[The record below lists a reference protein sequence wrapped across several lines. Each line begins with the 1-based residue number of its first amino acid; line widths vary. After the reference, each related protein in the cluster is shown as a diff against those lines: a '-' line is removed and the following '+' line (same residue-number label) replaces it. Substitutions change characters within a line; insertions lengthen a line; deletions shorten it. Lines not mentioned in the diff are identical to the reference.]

1 MKTAIATVCLSGGL
15 RSKLEAVAAAEFR
28 AVEIFEPDLVAFPGS
43 PTDIRRICEDLD
55 LKIITYQPF
64 RDFEGMPAERR
75 IRTFDRARRKFD
87 VMNALGC
94 DLMLVCSA
102 VSPDSAGGID
112 RLAADLSELGG
123 KAAEHG
129 IRIGYEALAW
139 GRHISDY
146 RDAWEIVRRAD
157 LGNVGTILDSFHI
170 LARGTDLKAISAI
183 PSDRIFLVQIADAPR
198 LDMDLLSWSRHWRCM
213 PFQGDLDLGPFM
225 SALASTGYDGTLS
238 LEIFND
244 RFRAGSSQVVA
255 VDGHR
260 SLITLRDEIP
270 RPDGRPRLLPK
281 AKVNGIAFVEFAVSQ
296 GDRSAFETL
305 LGQLGFVRTGNH
317 RSKEVALFTQ
327 GDMSIVVNSDRLGF
341 AHSYGLSHGT
351 SVCALGF
358 DVDNAA
364 NVVGRAKGL
373 LYEPHENPIGPGELD
388 LPVFRGVG
396 GSLLYIIDRSTD
408 PAKWSET
415 DFHLTGEKGTGIG
428 LISIDH
434 VSQSMHYEEMLTW
447 LLFYLSL
454 FECAKTPMQEVVDPG
469 GMVQSQVV
477 ESGLSASREGRGGQ
491 GGVRLVLNGSQSH
504 RTMTS
509 KFVDEF
515 FGSGVQHIAFETRDI
530 VATLDAMTGAGLETL
545 AISDNY
551 YHDLQARFGFSPS
564 ETESM
569 QGHNI
574 LYDEDQAGCFK
585 HAYTRMIDGGFFFEI
600 VQRDGYRG
608 YGAPN
613 SSIRL
618 AAQANQARPPGVP
631 RR

>member
-15 RSKLEAVAAAEFR
+15 REKLEAIAAAKFT

-43 PTDIRRICEDLD
+43 PAEIRRICDDLG

-64 RDFEGMPAERR
+64 RDFEGMPPERR
-75 IRTFDRARRKFD
+75 SATFDRARHKFD
-87 VMNALGC
+87 LMNALGC
-94 DLMLVCSA
+94 DLLLVCSA
-102 VSPDSAGGID
+102 VSPDAAGGID
-112 RLAADLSELGG
+112 RLAADLSELGA
-123 KAAEHG
+123 KAADHG

-139 GRHISDY
+139 GRHVNDY
-146 RDAWEIVRRAD
+146 RDAWEIVRRAGLD
-157 LGNVGTILDSFHI
+157 NVGTILDTFHI
-170 LARGTDLKAISAI
+170 LARGTELKAIGAI

-213 PFQGDLDLGPFM
+213 PFQGDLDLAPFM

-244 RFRAGSSQVVA
+244 RFRAGSSQAVA

-260 SLITLRDEIP
+260 SLITLRDEAP
-270 RPDGRPRLLPK
+270 RRDGRTRLMPRT
-281 AKVNGIAFVEFAVSQ
+281 KVNGIAFVEFAVSQ
-296 GDRSAFETL
+296 ENRSAFEGL
-305 LGQLGFVRTGNH
+305 LGQLGFVQTGSH
-317 RSKEVALFTQ
+317 RSKEVALFAQ
-327 GDMSIVVNSDRLGF
+327 GEISIVVNSDQQGF

-364 NVVGRAKGL
+364 YVVGRAKGL
-373 LYEPHENPIGPGELD
+373 LYEPHENPVGPGELD

-396 GSLLYIIDRSTD
+396 GSLLYIIDRSTE
-408 PAKWSET
+408 PANWSET
-415 DFHLTGEKGTGIG
+415 DFGPTGKAGIGIG
-428 LISIDH
+428 LTAIDH

-454 FECAKTPMQEVVDPG
+454 FECEKTPMQELVDPG

-477 ESGLSASREGRGGQ
+477 ESGLGGRK

-504 RTMTS
+504 RTMAS
-509 KFVDEF
+509 KFVHEF
-515 FGSGVQHIAFETRDI
+515 FGSGVQHIAFETQDI
-530 VATLDAMTGAGLETL
+530 VATLDAMTSAGLKTL
-545 AISDNY
+545 AIPDNY
-551 YHDLQARFGFSPS
+551 YNDLQARFGFSPS
-564 ETESM
+564 EIERM
-569 QGHNI
+569 QSRNI
-574 LYDEDQAGCFK
+574 LYDEDRSGCFR
-585 HAYTRMIDGGFFFEI
+585 HAYTCAIEGGFFFEI

-613 SSIRL
+613 SNIRL
-618 AAQANQARPPGVP
+618 AAQTNQARPPGVP